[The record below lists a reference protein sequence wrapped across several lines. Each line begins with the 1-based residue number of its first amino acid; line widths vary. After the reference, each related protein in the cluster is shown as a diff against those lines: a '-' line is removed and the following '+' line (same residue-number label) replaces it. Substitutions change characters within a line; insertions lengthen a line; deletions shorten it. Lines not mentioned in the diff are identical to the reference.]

1 MNKHKSKVLTII
13 FLAASVFVTAVPVTI
28 LHTNDTHGAYLPQ
41 NSRFG
46 KIGGY
51 AVLEYYLNAERE
63 KTSAALY
70 LDAGDQQTGS
80 IFASQNYDN
89 AIGGAVISTG
99 RVMIDAINRGLPMVA
114 RICDAA
120 LTVGKGL
127 GVFATEHNEVDMY
140 ELGMRT
146 ERAVEEGT
154 TSEQFDNNQAYI
166 DYLREK
172 ITLSNEDRINLKNLS
187 DSDKLKYACIGSAMT
202 IATIKEKYE
211 IDIPETFWSTATD
224 LGIQPEKFKPML
236 DIFENAK
243 LQPDLN
249 GFMKGE
255 LSSDLQ
261 RSIYDLIDE
270 RLSGVLG
277 KEIVDKLIS

>member
-1 MNKHKSKVLTII
+1 MLGGLIS
-13 FLAASVFVTAVPVTI
+13 AGASLLSGAISAVGTAC
-28 LHTNDTHGAYLPQ
+28 
-41 NSRFG
+41 S
-46 KIGGY
+46 
-51 AVLEYYLNAERE
+51 
-63 KTSAALY
+63 
-70 LDAGDQQTGS
+70 
-80 IFASQNYDN
+80 

-99 RVMIDAINRGLPMVA
+99 RVMIDAINGGLPMVA

-211 IDIPETFWSTATD
+211 IDIPETFWSITTD

-261 RSIYDLIDE
+261 RSIYNLIDE

>member
-1 MNKHKSKVLTII
+1 MLGGLISVG
-13 FLAASVFVTAVPVTI
+13 ASLLSGAMSAVGTAC
-28 LHTNDTHGAYLPQ
+28 
-41 NSRFG
+41 S
-46 KIGGY
+46 
-51 AVLEYYLNAERE
+51 
-63 KTSAALY
+63 
-70 LDAGDQQTGS
+70 
-80 IFASQNYDN
+80 

-99 RVMIDAINRGLPMVA
+99 RIMIDAINRGLPMVA
-114 RICDAA
+114 RICNAA
-120 LTVGKGL
+120 LTAGKGL

-187 DSDKLKYACIGSAMT
+187 DSDKLKYASIGSAMT

>member
-1 MNKHKSKVLTII
+1 MFGLISAGISALSGAVSAIG
-13 FLAASVFVTAVPVTI
+13 SVC
-28 LHTNDTHGAYLPQ
+28 
-41 NSRFG
+41 S
-46 KIGGY
+46 
-51 AVLEYYLNAERE
+51 
-63 KTSAALY
+63 
-70 LDAGDQQTGS
+70 
-80 IFASQNYDN
+80 
-89 AIGGAVISTG
+89 AIGGAAISTG
-99 RVMIDAINRGLPMVA
+99 SIMIDAISRGLPMVEK
-114 RICDAA
+114 ICDVA

-127 GVFATEHNEVDMY
+127 GLFASEHNEMDMY

-154 TSEQFDNNQAYI
+154 TSEQFDSNQAYI
-166 DYLREK
+166 DHLREK
-172 ITLSNEDRINLKNLS
+172 ITLSHEDKVNLKNLS
-187 DSDKLKYACIGSAMT
+187 NDDKLKYACIGTAMT

-211 IDIPETFWSTATD
+211 VDIPENFWVTATT
-224 LGIQPEKFKPML
+224 LGMEPEKFKPML
-236 DIFENAK
+236 DVFENAK
-243 LQPDLN
+243 LQPDIN